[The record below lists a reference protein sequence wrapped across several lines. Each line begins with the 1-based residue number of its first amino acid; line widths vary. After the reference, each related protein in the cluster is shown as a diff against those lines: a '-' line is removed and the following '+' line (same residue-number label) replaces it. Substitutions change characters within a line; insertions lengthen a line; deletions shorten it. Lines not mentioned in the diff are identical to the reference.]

1 MADGLLTTVDET
13 VAEAVARSRHR
24 LAEAGSPTA
33 RLDAEVLV
41 AEVLGRD
48 RSWLAAHPE
57 AMLDASTRARLE
69 AWVSRRAD
77 GEPIAYLRGWKEW
90 HGQRVRTDARA
101 LIPRPETEML
111 VDLAVADIVRRLG
124 VGATPIVAWDVGTG
138 SGAIAMVVA
147 LRFREALMLGQ
158 VRLIASDTSSEALEL
173 ASENLAAEGL
183 GTLVTMV
190 AADLLD
196 PVGRGLPRPDV
207 IVANLPYVPHDELR
221 ATGSLRH
228 EPLAALDGGPD
239 GLDVIRRLLDEL
251 PAAAAPGAVAFL
263 EIGTGQAEA
272 AATRATEHGMVSSG
286 HRDLAGIERVVEI
299 RLP

>member
-1 MADGLLTTVDET
+1 MAEEL
-13 VAEAVARSRHR
+13 VAEAVTRSWRR
-24 LAEAGSPTA
+24 LVDAGSPSA
-33 RLDAEVLV
+33 RLDAELLV
-41 AEVLGRD
+41 AEAFGRD

-57 AMLDASTRARLE
+57 AVLDAAARERLE
-69 AWVSRRAD
+69 AWLVRRAD

-90 HGQRVRTDARA
+90 HGQRIRTDARS
-101 LIPRPETEML
+101 LIPRPESEIL
-111 VDLAVADIVRRLG
+111 VDLAVAEISRRLG
-124 VGATPIVAWDVGTG
+124 QGATPVVVWDVGTG
-138 SGAIAMVVA
+138 SGAIALVLA
-147 LRFREALMLGQ
+147 LRFRAALMLGQ

-173 ASENLAAEGL
+173 ATENLAAEGL
-183 GTLVTMV
+183 GELVTMV

-196 PVGRGLPRPDV
+196 PVDRGLPRPDV
-207 IVANLPYVPHDELR
+207 IVANLPYVPSAELR

-239 GLDVIRRLLDEL
+239 GLDLVRRLIDEL
-251 PAAAAPGAVAFL
+251 PARLALAGAAFL

-272 AATRATEHGMVSSG
+272 VAGRAAQRGMGTAS